1 MLYTQYNAEQR
12 NLLISAYTRRNWTM
26 GFLDLV
32 TNSFTVKD
40 LRIALQQSN
49 HGAVLSVNSMVTPI
63 VLLVKCLLLEEMDI
77 V

>member
-1 MLYTQYNAEQR
+1 
-12 NLLISAYTRRNWTM
+12 M

-63 VLLVKCLLLEEMDI
+63 VLLVKLLEEMDI